1 VNLELDQRK
10 LDQRWRK

>member
-1 VNLELDQRK
+1 LELDQRK